1 MMAGRPAERFPM
13 TPISRR
19 GLLAGAAALALTAC
33 SKPAPSVPAPPSLTG
48 PVRDQLQATM
58 ELYAQTTD
66 LLGLSVRDRRTGGTF
81 AFNGG
86 YDTQS
91 ASIAKVMIALM
102 TLNKARAAGEEL
114 PFERYTQISKAIV
127 NSDNDSADALWE
139 YAGGGDQYTRL
150 AVGLGLPNTHADPRS
165 PFWSWTNTTPDDQC
179 KLAEL
184 LVKGSPAIHVE
195 DQLYL
200 LDLMSRTNPGHT
212 WGVGHDRER
221 NVVHVS
227 MKNGWVQFKSLDN
240 LWAVNSIGHVQ
251 GQGRDYTAA
260 FMCRRPTFEEGR
272 DLVDAIGA
280 DVFRILG
287 SGELV

>member
-1 MMAGRPAERFPM
+1 M
-13 TPISRR
+13 TPVSRR

-33 SKPAPSVPAPPSLTG
+33 SQGPAPLTTPAAAPTGSV
-48 PVRDQLQATM
+48 REQLQAVM
-58 ELYAQTTD
+58 DVYVKNTD

-114 PFERYTQISKAIV
+114 PFERYTQLSKAIV

-165 PFWSWTNTTPDDQC
+165 PFWSWTNTTPDDQR
-179 KLAEL
+179 KLMDL
-184 LVKGSPAIHVE
+184 LVEGTPAVNQE
-195 DQLYL
+195 DRLFL
-200 LDLMSRTNPGHT
+200 LDTMSKTNSEQT
-212 WGVGHDRER
+212 WGVGHDRSKKVE
-221 NVVHVS
+221 VA

-240 LWAVNSIGHVQ
+240 LWAVNSIGRVL
-251 GQGRDYTAA
+251 GEGRDYTAA
-260 FMCRRPTFEEGR
+260 IMCRRPTFDEGR
-272 DLVDAIGA
+272 ALVDAIGA
-280 DVFRILG
+280 DLFRIMG
-287 SGELV
+287 TGELV

>member
-165 PFWSWTNTTPDDQC
+165 PFWSWTNTTPDDQRA
-179 KLAEL
+179 LIDRI
-184 LVKGSPAIHVE
+184 VDGTPAVHEE
-195 DQLYL
+195 DRLYL
-200 LDLMSRTNPGHT
+200 LDVMTQTNPTQT
-212 WGVGHDRER
+212 WGVGHDRKKGKVE
-221 NVVHVS
+221 VA
-227 MKNGWVQFKSLDN
+227 MKDGWVQFKSLDN

-251 GQGRDYTAA
+251 GEGRDYTAA
-260 FMCRRPTFEEGR
+260 IMCRRPTFDEGR
-272 DLVDAIGA
+272 ALVDAIGGA
-280 DVFRILG
+280 LFTIFG
-287 SGELV
+287 TGELV